1 MHTNE
6 ALRST
11 WLSDRFDVE
20 EDKRP
25 DSSVCAY
32 ERMVK
37 QWSNG
42 FGDIVLPG

>member
-1 MHTNE
+1 MQTNW
-6 ALRST
+6 ALRSAR
-11 WLSDRFDVE
+11 LSDRFHAEKDWN
-20 EDKRP
+20 P
-25 DSSVCAY
+25 DSGVCAY